1 MSPSAIEDTPRQF
14 SIFRGV
20 KLLAADAKRRWYVFA
35 LIGLIWL
42 LAGWRLLVGHAP
54 LLPVLFNWTDSLP
67 YSMAYVD
74 YTSRSLARGD
84 YVVYSFSGEA
94 AQRDYPGLLHQPF
107 FKRVVGMPGDQVSTR
122 DRDVFV
128 NGAFVGR
135 AKTHT
140 KDKKV
145 QLQPIGTVVIP
156 PGHYYV
162 QGTSPDSFDSRY
174 ANSGLVRASDVT
186 AKVHP
191 LF

>member
-1 MSPSAIEDTPRQF
+1 MNHSVLHQKRRF
-14 SIFRGV
+14 SLTSGAR
-20 KLLAADAKRRWYVFA
+20 LLLSDARRRWYLFVLLA
-35 LIGLIWL
+35 VIWM

-54 LLPVLFNWTDSLP
+54 LLPILFNWTDSLP
-67 YSMAYVD
+67 YSVAYVD
-74 YTSRSLARGD
+74 YTSKSLSRGD
-84 YVVYSFSGEA
+84 FIVYAFSGEA

-107 FKRVVGMPGDQVSTR
+107 FKRIVGVPGDQVTTK

-128 NGAFVGR
+128 NGTFVGR

-140 KDKKV
+140 KDKKL
-145 QLQPIGTVVIP
+145 QLQPIGSVLIP
-156 PGHYYV
+156 PGHFYV

-174 ANSGLVRASDVT
+174 ANSGLVSASDVA